1 MLVLFN
7 NDATC
12 RRIQNDLDDGP
23 TGNPTVKA
31 DPLHAVVDIDRYPI
45 HEPDSQAC
53 RDLIAY
59 CRAELD
65 DDGCCSVEQFFR
77 TDMIAQAARM
87 AIDLEPRVHR
97 PTEDSTPY
105 GGKIDDTLSADH
117 PRRIQYR
124 RGGGFI
130 CADLLDPDSG
140 LWTFF
145 NDARINRFMELAF
158 DTGSLYQYADPLA
171 SMAINSMWAGDE
183 FPWHFDTNEMT
194 VSIMLQSPETGGV
207 FEYVP
212 NIRNPANECY
222 ERVRAVFDGDRSG
235 VRQLVLQPG
244 DMQLFQ
250 GRYTLH
256 RVTQVGGTRVRHV
269 ALPSWSTSPGQ
280 VGVVERMIKSYGRAL
295 PIHYEKAGLS
305 PDGLAH

>member
-1 MLVLFN
+1 MK
-7 NDATC
+7 T
-12 RRIQNDLDDGP
+12 
-23 TGNPTVKA
+23 
-31 DPLHAVVDIDRYPI
+31 DPLLAVIDIDRYPV
-45 HEPDSQAC
+45 HEPESQAF
-53 RDLIAY
+53 RNLVDY

-77 TDMIAQAARM
+77 TDMIKQAAGM
-87 AIDLEPRVHR
+87 AIELEPQVHR
-97 PTEDSTPY
+97 PVEDSTPY
-105 GGKIDDTLSADH
+105 GGKIDNSLPPDH

-130 CADLLDPDSG
+130 CADLLDQNSG

-145 NDARINRFMELAF
+145 NDARVNHFMEQVF
-158 DTGSLYQYADPLA
+158 DTRPLYQYADPLS
-171 SMAINSMWAGDE
+171 SMAINSMWDGDE

-194 VSIMLQSPETGGV
+194 VSVMLQSPEAGGI

-212 NIRNPANECY
+212 NIRTPVDECY
-222 ERVRAVFDGDRSG
+222 DRVRAVFDGDHND

-244 DMQLFQ
+244 DMQLFK

-256 RVTQVGGTRVRHV
+256 RVTRIVGKRVRHV

-280 VGVVERMIKSYGRAL
+280 VGVVERMIKSYGRAM
-295 PIHYEKAGLS
+295 PIHYEKADLS
-305 PDGLAH
+305 PDELAH